1 MADLDIEQNSRIR
14 ALEDRVNDVESSI
27 AAMVA
32 QLAIIEKLCKG
43 LFIVAGVALGVDVMP
58 ILEGA

>member
-14 ALEDRVNDVESSI
+14 ALEDRLNEVESNI

-32 QLAIIEKLCKG
+32 QLGIIEKLCKG
-43 LFIVAGVALGVDVMP
+43 LFIVAGVALGVDVVPMM
-58 ILEGA
+58 EGA